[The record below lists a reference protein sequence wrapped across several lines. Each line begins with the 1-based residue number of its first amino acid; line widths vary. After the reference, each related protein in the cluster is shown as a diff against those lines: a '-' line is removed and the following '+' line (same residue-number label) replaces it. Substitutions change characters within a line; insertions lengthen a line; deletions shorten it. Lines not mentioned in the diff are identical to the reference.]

1 MGFTPRWLCH
11 CFSQLVIR
19 VGNPGDSS
27 WSDSSALSDDFGD
40 RSIFRNSSIVDAHCL
55 PPICPLKDCIIT
67 FLLAHQRI
75 SLLPLQFQ
83 STCRDFFPDAYFCN
97 IHLQAPR
104 RHLMF
109 PSCCMAPMWVHS
121 PSGSLCHS
129 LKASYAPISPTTWVH
144 QVFAMGSNAGVMR
157 SKVLSK
163 DSLAAEL
170 REPLCLLLP
179 VPWDKAL
186 QPHETS
192 SGGVFNLK
200 VGLARRIC
208 LTSLRKSLK
217 SPTSG
222 S

>member
-1 MGFTPRWLCH
+1 
-11 CFSQLVIR
+11 
-19 VGNPGDSS
+19 
-27 WSDSSALSDDFGD
+27 
-40 RSIFRNSSIVDAHCL
+40 
-55 PPICPLKDCIIT
+55 
-67 FLLAHQRI
+67 
-75 SLLPLQFQ
+75 
-83 STCRDFFPDAYFCN
+83 
-97 IHLQAPR
+97 
-104 RHLMF
+104 
-109 PSCCMAPMWVHS
+109 
-121 PSGSLCHS
+121 
-129 LKASYAPISPTTWVH
+129 
-144 QVFAMGSNAGVMR
+144 MR

-179 VPWDKAL
+179 ALWDKAL

-222 S
+222 SEAGTASVHTRLTSSSLPSQPTSHVSVPGDVQSNQPNPALCPCLREAPQMDPHGNSSRLHWDGLSATALLISGIVPAKDT